1 MSAEKRER
9 IRESDLSGLKSLDRL
24 MPLLERLRPVG
35 CARDR
40 AGNRQLFFDG
50 YCALVLLYLFNP
62 IVSSLRALVQASEL
76 KKVQRKLGCSRASL
90 GSLSEAARVFDPELL
105 REIVGEL
112 VEQVPSLSRDARLN
126 DLAHELTA
134 VDGSILAA
142 LPQITQASFLQKKR
156 GPAADGWRLHT
167 HFEILR
173 GVPVK
178 VTLTDARNRGDS
190 NETAVLR
197 RSLEPDRCYV
207 TDRGYEQFALFNAIL
222 DVGSSYVCRIRN
234 NHLEH
239 FAAEETRPLC
249 EAARAAGVLQDAVGK
264 LGSTKSK
271 RIEHP
276 HHRVRIVRVRAE
288 VHPKRG
294 GRRRKS
300 ATQDILLATSLLDVP
315 PEIIGLIYRNR
326 WLIELFFRFFK
337 HVLGC
342 RHLLSQ
348 HPQGIEIQTYCAII
362 ACLLIALVTGRKP
375 TLRTY
380 EMLCYY
386 FIGLADEDELLGHL
400 NRLRPH
406 DA

>member
-167 HFEILR
+167 RFGGH
-173 GVPVK
+173 VA
-178 VTLTDARNRGDS
+178 TAGDVD
-190 NETAVLR
+190 NDG
-197 RSLEPDRCYV
+197 RSDV
-207 TDRGYEQFALFNAIL
+207 IVGARGYDN
-222 DVGSSYVCRIRN
+222 
-234 NHLEH
+234 
-239 FAAEETRPLC
+239 
-249 EAARAAGVLQDAVGK
+249 GVLSEGAALLYHG
-264 LGSTKSK
+264 
-271 RIEHP
+271 
-276 HHRVRIVRVRAE
+276 
-288 VHPKRG
+288 
-294 GRRRKS
+294 S
-300 ATQDILLATSLLDVP
+300 ATTISTTQPDVCDVP
-315 PEIIGLIYRNR
+315 TP
-326 WLIELFFRFFK
+326 
-337 HVLGC
+337 
-342 RHLLSQ
+342 
-348 HPQGIEIQTYCAII
+348 
-362 ACLLIALVTGRKP
+362 
-375 TLRTY
+375 
-380 EMLCYY
+380 
-386 FIGLADEDELLGHL
+386 
-400 NRLRPH
+400 
-406 DA
+406 